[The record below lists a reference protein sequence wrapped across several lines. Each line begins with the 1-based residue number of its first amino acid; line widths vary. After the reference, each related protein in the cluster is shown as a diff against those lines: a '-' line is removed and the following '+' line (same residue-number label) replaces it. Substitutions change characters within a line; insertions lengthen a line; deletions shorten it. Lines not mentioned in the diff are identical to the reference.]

1 MITAPRVT
9 FSFSANATEN
19 VDATVVLCHSGF
31 GFEGALQSLDQKV
44 GGALQRAV
52 SVTDFDGSSGDV
64 DVVAPA
70 GTNAGRIILLGAGK
84 KESTTGLSIAKLGA
98 RLCSML
104 NDRRVRSVEILC
116 GDLSNDLVIE
126 LAHGLELRS
135 YRFDKYLTREDENAK
150 PSLANVVMICGD
162 EAGAQAAF
170 EPKSAA
176 AAGNRLARDL
186 VHEAPN
192 VLYPVS
198 YAAAIQEQLEPL
210 GVEVTVLN
218 EDDMAEWGALIG
230 VGQGSIRES
239 RCVVMHW
246 RGADDGDNA
255 KPVAFVGKGVTFD
268 TGGISIKPSAGMGE
282 MKTDMGGSAAVVGL
296 MRALAGR
303 KAKVNAIGIV
313 GLVENMPDAAAQRP
327 GDVVTSLSG
336 QTIQVLNT
344 DAEGRLVLADVL
356 THVQRTYKPRAI
368 VDLATL
374 TGAMIVA
381 LGHEKSGLFAND
393 DDLARQ
399 LYDAGEATGE
409 HLWRMPM
416 GQEYNKKL
424 DTKEADMANIGGG
437 RAGGSITAA
446 CFLERFIED
455 DTPWAHLDI
464 APSAWTEGS
473 YPLTGF
479 GASGIGVRL
488 LDKMVADHYES

>member
-1 MITAPRVT
+1 MISEPRVT
-9 FSFSANATEN
+9 FSFASKLNHQT
-19 VDATVVLCHSGF
+19 DAIVVLCHTGF
-31 GFEGALQSLDQKV
+31 GFEGPLQSLDQQV

-52 SVTDFDGSSGDV
+52 SVTKFDGASGDV
-64 DVVAPA
+64 DVVAPS
-70 GTNAGRIILLGAGK
+70 GTDAGRIMLVGAGK
-84 KESTTGLSIAKLGA
+84 EGEVSALSAAKLGA
-98 RLCSML
+98 RLCTLL
-104 NDRRVRSVEILC
+104 NDRGVASADVLC
-116 GDLSNDLVIE
+116 AGLSNEIASE

-135 YRFDKYLTREDENAK
+135 YRFDKYLTREDAK
-150 PSLANVVMICGD
+150 SKPTLAAVTLVCDD
-162 EAGAQAAF
+162 EVGSRDAF
-170 EPKSAA
+170 APKSAA

-198 YAAAIQEQLEPL
+198 YASAIQEQLEPL
-210 GVEVTVLN
+210 GVEVTVLD
-218 EDDMAEWGALIG
+218 EDDMADWGALLG

-246 RGADDGDNA
+246 RGAEGGDNA
-255 KPVAFVGKGVTFD
+255 QPVAFVGKGVTFD

-303 KAKVNAIGIV
+303 QAKVNAIGIV

-393 DDLARQ
+393 DALASQ

-446 CFLERFIED
+446 CFLERFIEN

-464 APSAWTEGS
+464 APTAWTEGS

-479 GASGIGVRL
+479 GASGVGVRL
-488 LDKMVADHYES
+488 LDQMVADHYES